1 MLLSIDINFKSKK
14 RKETNMKIIKQIGE
28 IERDWN
34 QERKK
39 QTNKQTKNE
48 REREKEDR
56 TRSQRERERER
67 GGQLSV

>member
-34 QERKK
+34 QE
-39 QTNKQTKNE
+39 TNKQTNNQTMNE
-48 REREKEDR
+48 RKKERKKEDR
-56 TRSQRERERER
+56 TRSQRERER